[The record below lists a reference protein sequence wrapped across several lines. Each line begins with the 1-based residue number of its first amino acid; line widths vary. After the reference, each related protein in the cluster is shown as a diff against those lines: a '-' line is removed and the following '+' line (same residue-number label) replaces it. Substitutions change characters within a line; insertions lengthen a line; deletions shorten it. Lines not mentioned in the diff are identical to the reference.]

1 MAAVDPISHQG
12 TSTSFSCRLCQYS
25 VLVPHGIW
33 ARKGKPG
40 DISDLTMF
48 PIPDMWTC
56 QFVTAGQADELHRHI
71 WLLMA
76 DFRQICAFSSCLN
89 ANMIAVQGTTLE
101 RCLAVTR
108 NPILFN
114 IYNTAAGLIPQ
125 HAGQA
130 MHKDPIMYRARTCAQ
145 ALRPEHA
152 ELTTNTDPA
161 IDTFLTAVKH
171 TVDMLEWL
179 NHAANLSTGNL
190 LQLSQLATALAHMDG
205 YSDDLMSVTLIEARS
220 QQDQC
225 CDFLTFLG
233 SHSAMQLE
241 PVAQTAAELR
251 TVVTLQ
257 DRATAEQIQQAL
269 TRSQALLSTPENKD
283 FVRHFA
289 ARDSAL
295 FDAYLQQSWQHEIDI
310 LLQPGGERVCILHCC
325 ISLSQSR
332 AYAVLWSAKCCKA
345 VHVEELKLVTSAP
358 AHQGNV
364 MIVVPVYA
372 NVVIKSIFCLWAC
385 WLIASLT
392 YAANVD
398 YTQLV
403 AVMQKMTTS

>member
-1 MAAVDPISHQG
+1 MAAVDPIPHQG

-33 ARKGKPG
+33 ARKDKPG

-56 QFVTAGQADELHRHI
+56 QFVKVGQVDELHRHTC
-71 WLLMA
+71 LLTPE
-76 DFRQICAFSSCLN
+76 ICAISGCLN
-89 ANMIAVQGTTLE
+89 AHMIVMQGTTLE
-101 RCLAVTR
+101 RCLAVTH

-125 HAGQA
+125 HARQA
-130 MHKDPIMYRARTCAQ
+130 MHRDPIIYRARACAQ
-145 ALRPEHA
+145 TLTPEHA
-152 ELTTNTDPA
+152 ELTANTDPA
-161 IDTFLTAVKH
+161 VDTFLTAVKH
-171 TVDMLEWL
+171 IVDMLEWL
-179 NHAANLSTGNL
+179 NHPANLSTGNL
-190 LQLSQLATALAHMDG
+190 LQLSQLATALADMDG
-205 YSDDLMSVTLIEARS
+205 YSDDLISVTLIEARS

-225 CDFLTFLG
+225 SDFLTFLG

-257 DRATAEQIQQAL
+257 DRATAELIQQAL
-269 TRSQALLSTPENKD
+269 THGQALFSTPENKD

-310 LLQPGGERVCILHCC
+310 LLQPGGECVCRQSCC
-325 ISLSQSR
+325 ISLS
-332 AYAVLWSAKCCKA
+332 
-345 VHVEELKLVTSAP
+345 
-358 AHQGNV
+358 
-364 MIVVPVYA
+364 
-372 NVVIKSIFCLWAC
+372 
-385 WLIASLT
+385 
-392 YAANVD
+392 
-398 YTQLV
+398 
-403 AVMQKMTTS
+403 